1 MFQTLSQALNTLPQA
16 IVTGVLLGG
25 LYAIIGIGMSLIFG
39 IMKLTNIAHGDIMI
53 LGAFLTMF
61 ISQNLTGNPVLALL
75 ITIVIMMGFGAAVQK
90 FLINNVI
97 TKGAEPAL
105 LVTFGLSIIIS
116 NALFQVFGA
125 NTRSIPSPF
134 ASASLIKTAH
144 FSVSMLYAASF
155 IVAVAT
161 IVVLTLVMNKTS
173 FGRAIRAASS
183 DTVMSELLGVNTK
196 RMYIYAMCLTVV
208 TASIAGMLVGMTFP
222 FYPTTGPQYLI
233 IAFGVVVIGGMGSL
247 VGTLIGGIIL
257 GLAQLVGGN
266 FIGPTYQQLIGFL
279 VLLVILAIRPQGL
292 LSKAVRK

>member
-1 MFQTLSQALNTLPQA
+1 MIDLLPQS
-16 IVTGVLLGG
+16 IVQGVLLGG

-53 LGAFLTMF
+53 LGTFLTMF
-61 ISQNLTGNPVLALL
+61 LSQNLTGNPVIALL
-75 ITIVIMMGFGAAVQK
+75 LTIVIMMGFAVAVQK
-90 FLINNVI
+90 FLINRVI

-116 NALFQVFGA
+116 SGLYQVFGA
-125 NTRSIPSPF
+125 NTRSI
-134 ASASLIKTAH
+134 ANELVTTNLIRTAKI
-144 FSVSMLYAASF
+144 SVSMMYATSF
-155 IVAVAT
+155 IVAVAV

-183 DTVMSELLGVNTK
+183 DTIASELLGVNTK

-208 TASIAGMLVGMTFP
+208 TTSIAGMLVGMTFP
-222 FYPTTGPQYLI
+222 FYPTTGTSYLI

-257 GLAQLVGGN
+257 GLAQLVGGTLL
-266 FIGPTYQQLIGFL
+266 GPTYQQLIGFI
-279 VLLVILAIRPQGL
+279 VLLVVLAIRPQGL

>member
-1 MFQTLSQALNTLPQA
+1 MLQTLPQA

-53 LGAFLTMF
+53 LSTFLTMF
-61 ISQNLTGNPVLALL
+61 ITQNLTGNPVLALL
-75 ITIVIMMGFGAAVQK
+75 ITIVVMMLFAVGIQK
-90 FLINNVI
+90 FLINRVV

-116 NALFQVFGA
+116 NALMLAFGA
-125 NTRSIPSPF
+125 NTQTIQSPLV
-134 ASASLIKTAH
+134 AMNLIRTQYV
-144 FSVSMLYAASF
+144 SVSAMYMVSF
-155 IVAVAT
+155 IVAVVV
-161 IVVLTLVMNKTS
+161 IVVLSLVMSKTS

-183 DTVMSELLGVNTK
+183 DTMMSELLGVNTK
-196 RMYIYAMCLTVV
+196 HMYIFAMMLTVV

-222 FYPTTGPQYLI
+222 FYPTTGTQYLI

-247 VGTLIGGIIL
+247 LGTLIGGIIL
-257 GLAQLVGGN
+257 GLAQLVGAN
-266 FIGPTYQQLIGFL
+266 FIGPTYQQLIGFI

>member
-1 MFQTLSQALNTLPQA
+1 MLETLPQA
-16 IVTGVLLGG
+16 LVTGVLLGG

-53 LGAFLTMF
+53 LSTFLTMF
-61 ISQNLTGNPVLALL
+61 ITQNLTGNPIIGLL
-75 ITIVIMMGFGAAVQK
+75 LTIVIMMFFAVGIQK
-90 FLINNVI
+90 FLINKVI

-116 NALFQVFGA
+116 NALFLAFGA
-125 NTRSIPSPF
+125 NTQTIQSPLV
-134 ASASLIKTAH
+134 SMNLIRTENV
-144 FSVSMLYAASF
+144 SVSMMYMVSF
-155 IVAVAT
+155 LVAVAV

-196 RMYIYAMCLTVV
+196 RMYVFAMMLTVV

-222 FYPTTGPQYLI
+222 FYPTTGTQYLI

-247 VGTLIGGIIL
+247 PGTLVGGIIL
-257 GLAQLVGGN
+257 GLAQLVGAN
-266 FIGPTYQQLIGFL
+266 FIGPTYQQLIGFI

>member
-1 MFQTLSQALNTLPQA
+1 MLQTLPQA
-16 IVTGVLLGG
+16 LVTGVLLGG

-53 LGAFLTMF
+53 LSTFLTMF
-61 ISQNLTGNPVLALL
+61 ITQNLTGNPVLALL
-75 ITIVIMMGFGAAVQK
+75 ITIVIMMLFAIGIQK
-90 FLINNVI
+90 FLVNRVI

-116 NALFQVFGA
+116 NALFLGFGA
-125 NTRSIPSPF
+125 NTQTIASP
-134 ASASLIKTAH
+134 L
-144 FSVSMLYAASF
+144 VSMNLIRTQYVSISMMYMVSF
-155 IVAVAT
+155 IVAVVV
-161 IVVLTLVMNKTS
+161 IVVLSLVMSKTS

-196 RMYIYAMCLTVV
+196 LMYVFAMMLTVV

-222 FYPTTGPQYLI
+222 FYPTTGTQYLI

-247 VGTLIGGIIL
+247 LGTLIGGIIL
-257 GLAQLVGGN
+257 GLAQLVGAN
-266 FIGPTYQQLIGFL
+266 FLGPTYQQLIGFII
-279 VLLVILAIRPQGL
+279 LLVILAIRPQGL

>member
-1 MFQTLSQALNTLPQA
+1 MLTTFATLPQA
-16 IVTGVLLGG
+16 IVTGVMLGG

-53 LGAFLTMF
+53 LGTFLTMI
-61 ISQNLTGNPVLALL
+61 ISQNLTGNPVIALL
-75 ITIVIMMGFGAAVQK
+75 ITIAIMMGFATVVQK

-116 NALFQVFGA
+116 NGLFQVFGA
-125 NTRSIPSPF
+125 NTRSIPN
-134 ASASLIKTAH
+134 SLVTTNLIRTEH
-144 FSVSMLYAASF
+144 FSVSMMYAASF
-155 IVAVAT
+155 IVAVAV
-161 IVVLTLVMNKTS
+161 IVALTLIMNKTS

-183 DTVMSELLGVNTK
+183 DTMMSELLGVNTK

-208 TASIAGMLVGMTFP
+208 TASIAGLLVGMTFP

-257 GLAQLVGGN
+257 GLAQLVGATFFGA
-266 FIGPTYQQLIGFL
+266 TYQQLTGFI
-279 VLLVILAIRPQGL
+279 VLLIVLAIRPQGL

>member
-1 MFQTLSQALNTLPQA
+1 MLAMLPQA
-16 IVTGVLLGG
+16 IVTGVMLGG

-53 LGAFLTMF
+53 LGTFLTMF
-61 ISQNLTGNPVLALL
+61 ITQNLTGNPVTALL
-75 ITIVIMMGFGAAVQK
+75 ITIVIMMGFAVVVQK

-125 NTRSIPSPF
+125 NTRSIPS
-134 ASASLIKTAH
+134 ALVTTNLVRTEH
-144 FSVSMLYAASF
+144 FSISMMYAASF
-155 IVAVAT
+155 IIAVAT
-161 IVVLTLVMNKTS
+161 ILVLTLVINKTS

-183 DTVMSELLGVNTK
+183 DTLMSELLGVNTK
-196 RMYIYAMCLTVV
+196 HMYIYAMCLTVV

-247 VGTLIGGIIL
+247 VGTLLGGIIL
-257 GLAQLVGGN
+257 GLAQLVGATFLGA
-266 FIGPTYQQLIGFL
+266 TYQQLIGFL
-279 VLLVILAIRPQGL
+279 VLLVVLAIRPQGL
-292 LSKAVRK
+292 LSKAVRR

>member
-1 MFQTLSQALNTLPQA
+1 MLETLPQA
-16 IVTGVLLGG
+16 LVTGILLGG

-53 LGAFLTMF
+53 LSTFLTMF
-61 ISQNLTGNPVLALL
+61 ITQNLTHNPILGLL
-75 ITIVIMMGFGAAVQK
+75 LTIVIMMFFAVGIQK
-90 FLINNVI
+90 FLINKVI

-105 LVTFGLSIIIS
+105 LVTFGLSIIIA
-116 NALFQVFGA
+116 NALFLAFGA
-125 NTRSIPSPF
+125 NTQTIQSP
-134 ASASLIKTAH
+134 L
-144 FSVSMLYAASF
+144 VSMNLVRTENVSISMMYMVSF
-155 IVAVAT
+155 IVAVVV
-161 IVVLTLVMNKTS
+161 IVVLSLVMNKTS

-196 RMYIYAMCLTVV
+196 RMYVFAMMLTVV

-222 FYPTTGPQYLI
+222 FYPTTGTQYLI

-247 VGTLIGGIIL
+247 LGTLVGGIIL
-257 GLAQLVGGN
+257 GLAQLVGAN
-266 FIGPTYQQLIGFL
+266 FIGPMYQQLIGFI